1 MLCVPKA
8 ISYNTTFMYTL
19 LSTQVLHEVSN
30 LQSLREERPYDVV
43 GNIDQHR
50 RIDDMECS
58 EPQWKA
64 FLHKIDNRT
73 PLVEG

>member
-8 ISYNTTFMYTL
+8 INYDTKLMYTFAE
-19 LSTQVLHEVSN
+19 HEVSN

-43 GNIDQHR
+43 GDINQHR
-50 RIDDMECS
+50 RINDMECS
-58 EPQWKA
+58 EPQGKA